1 MRSMRQSPPPLP
13 RTSSSSRG
21 PSTLRG
27 RPLTTSAPVRER
39 IPFIMRD
46 LAARYLPAGD
56 LRQGGTALAK
66 IIAEREDPFL
76 VLISTILSQRTR
88 DEMTDVASG
97 RLFSKYDTPQAIA
110 AADRSDLA
118 RLIKPVG
125 FYRQKSAQIQK
136 VSRILLDRY
145 GGRVPNTYEELIE
158 LPQVGPKTANCVLVY
173 GFGEPRIPTDTHV
186 HRVSNRLGL
195 VRTKTPEATEQ
206 RLMRS
211 VPEEYWLHINELFI
225 RFGKDLCR
233 PIGPRC
239 PQCSFTSFCRFYP
252 KTKWSRD
259 ARRGRRRT
267 TRR

>member
-1 MRSMRQSPPPLP
+1 M
-13 RTSSSSRG
+13 
-21 PSTLRG
+21 
-27 RPLTTSAPVRER
+27 TTSASIRDR

-46 LAARYLPAGD
+46 LAARYLPTGE
-56 LRQGGTALAK
+56 LRRGETALAR

-88 DEMTDVASG
+88 DERTDEAS
-97 RLFSKYDTPQAIA
+97 RQLFAKYDTPQAIA
-110 AADRSDLA
+110 AADRADLE

-125 FYRQKSAQIQK
+125 FYRQKSTQIQK
-136 VSRILLDRY
+136 VSRILLDEY
-145 GGRVPNTYEELIE
+145 GGRVPGTYEELIE

-206 RLMRS
+206 RLMRT
-211 VPEEYWLHINELFI
+211 VPKEYWLLINELFI

-239 PQCSFTSFCRFYP
+239 EACSFRPFCRYYRTVVRP
-252 KTKWSRD
+252 KQSRRD
-259 ARRGRRRT
+259 RAARRRSSGR
-267 TRR
+267 